1 MKVLW
6 RADFPTNLRGKE
18 QEICSSLEIPLLGDV
33 HWERLHY
40 ILMIL
45 RQFNNVYRVSFTY
58 SLFLQKED
66 SIEFNSFIISAA
78 FWPSLSEDKVEPPE
92 PVQKYQY
99 FVNLFVCMMFLHLL
113 SVVVVVFVVF
123 SYLIVRLRTC
133 SV

>member
-1 MKVLW
+1 MKSG
-6 RADFPTNLRGKE
+6 FPHDLRGKE

-45 RQFNNVYRVSFTY
+45 RQFNIVYRVSFTY

-99 FVNLFVCMMFLHLL
+99 FVNLFICMMFLHLL

-123 SYLIVRLRTC
+123 SYR
-133 SV
+133 